1 MTDKITENFEILE
14 RSLTTSGMSMSCL
27 GRLAEIKNALH
38 EAEKKHVT
46 VDMSSDLVVLSA
58 MEAVIGPLIE
68 AGDNL
73 SRCVQTRRNVNNAEL
88 QGWADK
94 WVRERVG

>member
-1 MTDKITENFEILE
+1 METKIEENFSILE
-14 RSLTTSGMSMSCL
+14 DTLETANVSMACL
-27 GRLAEIKNALH
+27 GRLAEIKNALY
-38 EAEKKHVT
+38 EAEKRHVK

-58 MEAVIGPLIE
+58 MEAVIGPLME

-73 SRCVQTRRNVNNAEL
+73 SRCVHTRRNVNNAEL
-88 QGWADK
+88 QGWADR